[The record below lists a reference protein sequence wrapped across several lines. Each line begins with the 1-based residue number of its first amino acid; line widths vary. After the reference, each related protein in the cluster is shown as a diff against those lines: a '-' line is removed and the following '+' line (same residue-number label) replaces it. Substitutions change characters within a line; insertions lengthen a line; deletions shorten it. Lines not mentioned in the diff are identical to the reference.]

1 MIVSTAALASF
12 RENDLLALVQDFH
25 QHFFRLYI
33 PDDCPQRDIDVNVVP
48 VRSVLM
54 LSATSIAV
62 ARNYV
67 PSVFKVKQCP
77 VLFVAANDHMASATS
92 ITSIGSAFGG
102 HAVAHKVR

>member
-1 MIVSTAALASF
+1 
-12 RENDLLALVQDFH
+12 
-25 QHFFRLYI
+25 
-33 PDDCPQRDIDVNVVP
+33 
-48 VRSVLM
+48 M